1 MRTSRV
7 THWSQSGE
15 NQSESKSNATVVE
28 RIQAVVHGNR
38 KLVAGIAI
46 GVAVV
51 ATVIAV
57 RARLRRR
64 LF

>member
-1 MRTSRV
+1 VSLTG
-7 THWSQSGE
+7 HNQE
-15 NQSESKSNATVVE
+15 KNQSESKSNATVVE
-28 RIQAVVHGNR
+28 RIQAVVNGNR

>member
-1 MRTSRV
+1 MSV
-7 THWSQSGE
+7 S
-15 NQSESKSNATVVE
+15 NSNATVVE
-28 RIQAVVHGNR
+28 RIQAVVNGNR

>member
-1 MRTSRV
+1 VSLTG
-7 THWSQSGE
+7 H
-15 NQSESKSNATVVE
+15 NQEKKTMSESKSNATVVE
-28 RIQAVVHGNR
+28 RIQAVVNGNR